1 MGSSILTATSANILA
16 ASRKVKD
23 GGLIVYPTDTVYGFG
38 CDPFNPDAIKRVFDV
53 KSERKKPL
61 PILASDLEAV
71 ERIASLSE
79 KARRIADTFWPG
91 PLTIVVPKK
100 PILPDLVTCRLN
112 SVGVRVPGHDVALEL
127 IRLSD
132 GVLTGTSANK
142 TGQKPP
148 LTAQEAS
155 KQIGSE
161 VDLILNG
168 GLAALGISSTVIDL
182 TAPRLRILRKGPISL
197 REITAVL
204 SQE

>member
-1 MGSSILTATSANILA
+1 MGSSILTATSANILT

-23 GGLIVYPTDTVYGFG
+23 GRLIVYPTDTVYGLG

-61 PILASDLEAV
+61 PILASDLEAI

-79 KARRIADTFWPG
+79 MARRIADAYWPG
-91 PLTIVVPKK
+91 PLTIVVFKTPT
-100 PILPDLVTCRLN
+100 LPDIVTCGLD
-112 SVGVRVPGHDVALEL
+112 SVGVRVPRHDVALQL
-127 IRLSD
+127 IRLSE
-132 GVLTGTSANK
+132 GLLVGTSANK

-148 LTAQEAS
+148 LTAQEAA
-155 KQIGSE
+155 KQIGRK

-168 GLAALGISSTVIDL
+168 GSTALGVSSTVIDL

-197 REITAVL
+197 REITEVL
-204 SQE
+204 SRE

>member
-1 MGSSILTATSANILA
+1 MGSSILTATSANILT

-23 GGLIVYPTDTVYGFG
+23 GGLIVYPTDTVYGLG
-38 CDPFNPDAIKRVFDV
+38 CNPFNPDAIKRVFDV

-127 IRLSD
+127 IRLSA

-168 GLAALGISSTVIDL
+168 GLAALGVSSTVIDL
-182 TAPRLRILRKGPISL
+182 TAPRLRILRKGPIGL
-197 REITAVL
+197 REITEVL

>member
-23 GGLIVYPTDTVYGFG
+23 GGLIVYPTDTVYGLG

-71 ERIASLSE
+71 ERVASLSE
-79 KARRIADTFWPG
+79 MARRIADTFWPG

-112 SVGVRVPGHDVALEL
+112 SVGVRVPGHDVALKL
-127 IRLSD
+127 IRLS
-132 GVLTGTSANK
+132 GGLLVGTSANK
-142 TGQKPP
+142 TGQTPSF
-148 LTAQEAS
+148 TAQEAS

-161 VDLILNG
+161 VDLIVNG
-168 GLAALGISSTVIDL
+168 GSAALGISSTVIDL
-182 TAPRLRILRKGPISL
+182 TAPRLRILRKGPIGL
-197 REITAVL
+197 REITEVL

>member
-1 MGSSILTATSANILA
+1 MRTRILTATHANILA
-16 ASRKVKD
+16 ASRKVKE
-23 GGLIVYPTDTVYGFG
+23 GGIVVYPTDTVYGLG
-38 CDPFNPDAIKRVFDV
+38 CDPFNPDAIMRVFDV

-71 ERIASLSE
+71 ERIAFLSE
-79 KARRIADTFWPG
+79 KARRIADRFWPG
-91 PLTIVVPKK
+91 PLTIVVPKT
-100 PILPDLVTCRLN
+100 PTLPDAVTCGLN
-112 SVGVRVPGHDVALEL
+112 SVGVRVPRHGVALQL

-132 GVLTGTSANK
+132 GILTGTSANK

-168 GLAALGISSTVIDL
+168 GSAALGISSTVIDL
-182 TAPRLRILRKGPISL
+182 TAPRLGILRKGPIGL
-197 REITAVL
+197 REITEVL